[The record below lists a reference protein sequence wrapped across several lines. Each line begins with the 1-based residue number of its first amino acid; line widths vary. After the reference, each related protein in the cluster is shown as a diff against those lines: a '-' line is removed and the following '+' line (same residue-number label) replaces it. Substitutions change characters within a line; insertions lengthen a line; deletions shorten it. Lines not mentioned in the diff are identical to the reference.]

1 MDNSIH
7 TTLAENEIDSYPL
20 RFPDLFKLPPVHY
33 TQDYSNLGEKVLK
46 KNKKTAAALFLKVF
60 YDDKGPGKHTERNY
74 LWTLYYTLF
83 STNML
88 LSQSNFGKIIAA
100 HLSNQIENETESITL
115 TDDVSKKKEK
125 ETVELWL
132 MEKGFGKGLKDQNS
146 NFHLL

>member
-1 MDNSIH
+1 
-7 TTLAENEIDSYPL
+7 
-20 RFPDLFKLPPVHY
+20 
-33 TQDYSNLGEKVLK
+33 
-46 KNKKTAAALFLKVF
+46 LFLKVF

-115 TDDVSKKKEK
+115 TDDVTKKKK
-125 ETVELWL
+125 
-132 MEKGFGKGLKDQNS
+132 KKKKQ
-146 NFHLL
+146 